1 MCTSLIHSS
10 IPFGHWNFIYS
21 IAELLYVQVA
31 IVYVKEK
38 SRCITNNEMQ
48 YILMIQ
54 ELYWG
59 HVKMPMFDGDDGAWG
74 FPQFL

>member
-54 ELYWG
+54 ELY
-59 HVKMPMFDGDDGAWG
+59 
-74 FPQFL
+74 